1 MAIERK
7 LRLVQLDEFVIS
19 KQTMP
24 AFVWT
29 NKYTNITYD
38 LSKLQTRAKAV
49 LIAVSREYGLD
60 LIQVYNNSINT
71 TKFKIFLHEL
81 RRKFWADD
89 ILLMMD
95 NLSIHKNGEVRR
107 LIEELGFHYT
117 YTLVYSP

>member
-81 RRKFWADD
+81 RCKFWADD
-89 ILLMMD
+89 ILLKMD
-95 NLSIHKNGEVRR
+95 NLSIHKNGDVRR
-107 LIEELGFHYT
+107 LMEELGFHYT
-117 YTLVYSP
+117 YTPVYSP